1 MDIQVMVVDDHEL
14 IREIV
19 SSILETQPGMRV
31 VYKARNGYDALNFLK
46 DNKVDIILLDI
57 LMPYMNGL
65 EALKQIKQM
74 KYKTKVIMLSASED
88 KTIILSALN
97 SGADGY
103 LSKDVTSSKITEA
116 VAEVYKGNS
125 YIYPPVSQMIT
136 RDFDYVKNQI
146 EENTKINKLTK
157 REHEIMELIA
167 QGMSNIQIAQNLE
180 ISDKTV
186 KNHVSSILKKLNL
199 NDRTQVA
206 VFALS
211 KRNH

>member
-1 MDIQVMVVDDHEL
+1 MDIQVMIVDDHEL

-19 SSILETQPGMRV
+19 STILEAQPGMRV
-31 VYKARNGYDALNFLK
+31 VYKARNGYDALSYLK
-46 DNKVDIILLDI
+46 DNQVDVVLLDI

-65 EALKQIKQM
+65 EALKQIKLM
-74 KYKTKVIMLSASED
+74 KPKTKVIMLSASED
-88 KTIILSALN
+88 KTIILSSLN

-103 LSKDVTSSKITEA
+103 LSKDVTSSKITDA
-116 VAEVYKGNS
+116 ITEVYKGNS
-125 YIYPPVSQMIT
+125 YIYPPISQMISK
-136 RDFDYVKNQI
+136 DFDYVKTQI

-157 REHEIMELIA
+157 RELEIMDLIA
-167 QGMSNIQIAQNLE
+167 RGMSNMKIAQTLE

-186 KNHVSSILKKLNL
+186 KNHVSSILKKLSL

-211 KRNH
+211 KKNN